1 MTDQPTRGDAVATTP
16 RGSAAGEPAGM
27 THREVLESLS
37 GILLGMFVSILATS
51 VVSSSLPRIITDLHG
66 AQSAFTWVVTATLL
80 TTTVSTPVWGKLA
93 DLVDRKLLIQLAL
106 VISVVSAALAGLSH
120 NVGMLIGMRAL
131 QGIGAG
137 GLTALGTVLIADIIS
152 PRERGRYMGYMGA
165 VMGVGMVGGPL
176 LGGVITDSSLGWRW
190 NFFIGL
196 PFAVAAIIVL
206 QRTLH
211 LPPLVKRKVSIDY
224 AGASLISVGIALL
237 LLWITFAGHS
247 FEWASWQTAAM
258 VGGSVVLLALA
269 VWVESRATEP
279 ILPLHLFRNRTL
291 VLAVVGSVAV
301 GIAMFGTSV
310 FISQYMQLA
319 RGKTPTESGLLTIP
333 MILGVMVSST
343 VVGRIISSTGR
354 YKRFMVAG
362 AILLTVGLALMGTIH
377 YETSFVLVA
386 LYMVVLGS
394 GVGMLM
400 QNLVLAVQNTLD
412 VSEIGSGT
420 ASVAFFRTLGG
431 AVGVS
436 ALGAVLTNRVSD
448 LLVKGLA
455 AIGIDPSALG
465 GTGGTSRLPDL
476 ATLPAPVR
484 TVVEQ
489 AFGDAVADLFLLAAP
504 IALVSLVTVLLMK
517 EVPLGNRSGIQ
528 QRLGTG
534 TEGTE
539 PTDAVVTDGAARP
552 VDVERAEVERDAEVA
567 VAAATPAAG
576 DLAGRPA
583 REGHRAD

>member
-1 MTDQPTRGDAVATTP
+1 VTDQSMRGDEVASTP
-16 RGSAAGEPAGM
+16 GSAPGEPQGM
-27 THREVLESLS
+27 SHREVLESLS

-51 VVSSSLPRIITDLHG
+51 VVSSSLPKIITDLQG

-106 VISVVSAALAGLSH
+106 VISVVSSALAGLSH

-152 PRERGRYMGYMGA
+152 PRKRGRYMGYMGA

-247 FEWASWQTAAM
+247 FDWASWQTAAM

-269 VWVESRATEP
+269 VCVESRATEP

-333 MILGVMVSST
+333 MIAGVMISST
-343 VVGRIISSTGR
+343 VVGRIISTTGR
-354 YKRFMVAG
+354 YKRYMIAG
-362 AILLTVGLALMGTIH
+362 AILLIVGLAAMGTIH
-377 YETSFVLVA
+377 YDTSFVLVA
-386 LYMVVLGS
+386 IYMFVLGS

-420 ASVAFFRTLGG
+420 SSVAFFRTLGG
-431 AVGVS
+431 AIGVS

-455 AIGIDPSALG
+455 SIGIDPSALG
-465 GTGGTSRLPDL
+465 GTGGTSQLPDL
-476 ATLPAPVR
+476 STLPGPVR

-489 AFGDAVADLFLLAAP
+489 AFGDAVADLFLVAAP
-504 IALVSLVTVLLMK
+504 IAVISLVAVLLLK

-528 QRLGTG
+528 QRLAKV
-534 TEGTE
+534 EGA
-539 PTDAVVTDGAARP
+539 TDADAAP
-552 VDVERAEVERDAEVA
+552 DRAEAEREAEVA
-567 VAAATPAAG
+567 AAAATPAAG
-576 DLAGRPA
+576 ELAGRA
-583 REGHRAD
+583 SGAGRTSD